1 MSSKLNIKNNI
12 KNNIK
17 HKKQHLLYLTLLFF
31 IVCVILFINNSGS
44 NSNVHS
50 KSNYKNIQ
58 HFNNISTNTSTNT
71 SKNDITITLE
81 LVKVDT
87 PELMARGLMFR
98 KIALSESSTQ
108 ERSSYIHSDT
118 QSTKSSN
125 NSRKH
130 ITKQGMLFDY
140 KKTNIISLWMQNTYI
155 PLDMIFLDEHFNI
168 VSFNRNAVPHSLTSI
183 SSNKPVRYAIELNG
197 NSIDALELQIG
208 QNIKDYITIISKLN

>member
-17 HKKQHLLYLTLLFF
+17 HKKPHLLYLTLLFF

-44 NSNVHS
+44 NSGSNSNVHS
-50 KSNYKNIQ
+50 KSTYKNIQ
-58 HFNNISTNTSTNT
+58 HFNNTSTNT
-71 SKNDITITLE
+71 SKNNLTITLE
-81 LVKVDT
+81 LVRVDT
-87 PELMARGLMFR
+87 PELKARGLMFR
-98 KIALSESSTQ
+98 KIPLRASSIQ
-108 ERSSYIHSDT
+108 ERSTHP
-118 QSTKSSN
+118 QSTKSVN

-140 KKTNIISLWMQNTYI
+140 KKKDIISLWMKNTYI

-183 SSNKPVRYAIELNG
+183 SSTKPSRYAIELNG

-208 QNIKDYITIISKLN
+208 QNIKDYIRIISKLN

>member
-1 MSSKLNIKNNI
+1 MPSKSNIKNNI
-12 KNNIK
+12 KKNIK
-17 HKKQHLLYLTLLFF
+17 HKKPHLLYLTLLFF
-31 IVCVILFINNSGS
+31 IVCVILFTNS

-50 KSNYKNIQ
+50 KSNYKNLQ
-58 HFNNISTNTSTNT
+58 HFNNTSTNTSTNT
-71 SKNDITITLE
+71 SKNNITITLE

-87 PELMARGLMFR
+87 PELREHGLMFR
-98 KIALSESSTQ
+98 KIPLSEFSTQ
-108 ERSSYIHSDT
+108 ERSSSTYSDT
-118 QSTKSSN
+118 QSTKSVN

-140 KKTNIISLWMQNTYI
+140 KKTNIISLWMHNTYI

-208 QNIKDYITIISKLN
+208 QNIKDYIRIISKLN